1 MNHDY
6 NYQDNDSN
14 PQPRVEMVTTAPQHL
29 QSVATDWLFFFCF
42 VFNPT
47 GDFQERTLP
56 LPSDFSKLDNIL
68 FNKPQPQAQMVEV
81 TGEWYY

>member
-1 MNHDY
+1 MNHNY
-6 NYQDNDSN
+6 NYNDNDSD
-14 PQPRVEMVTTAPQHL
+14 PQTRVEMVTTDLPR
-29 QSVATDWLFFFCF
+29 QSTTTAWFLYV
-42 VFNPT
+42 VVNPT

-81 TGEWYY
+81 TGECY